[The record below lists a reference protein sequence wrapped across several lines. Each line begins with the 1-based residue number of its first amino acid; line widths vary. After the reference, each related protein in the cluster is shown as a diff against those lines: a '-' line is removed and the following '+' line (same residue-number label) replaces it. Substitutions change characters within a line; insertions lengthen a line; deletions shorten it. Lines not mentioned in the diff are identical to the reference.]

1 MNDIIEME
9 EDDGRQR
16 EDTERQMEEVERLI
30 RALSE
35 LPLEEKLEYE
45 KWSKALDEKFKE
57 IFKQ

>member
-1 MNDIIEME
+1 MIIEMDE
-9 EDDGRQR
+9 PDNRRQ
-16 EDTERQMEEVERLI
+16 EQDEHQMEEVERLI

-57 IFKQ
+57 IFNR